1 MRRSRRLPAAAVHE
15 ETRNGPGMN
24 ALKCII
30 IEDQTVRTRAGG
42 SKLSVS
48 AGSFYAIMAGEIV
61 PDEYAAIIGIPCG
74 LIGALFYNGIAFATG
89 LRAEHPWLL
98 YLMPAAGLLIVLIY
112 KVLGQEGTSTDT
124 VIEAAR
130 EGERIGNGLLISIF
144 SGTLLT
150 HLTGGSGDGF
160 RAG

>member
-74 LIGALFYNGIAFATG
+74 LICSGRPHFTNM
-89 LRAEHPWLL
+89 RRKR
-98 YLMPAAGLLIVLIY
+98 M
-112 KVLGQEGTSTDT
+112 
-124 VIEAAR
+124 R
-130 EGERIGNGLLISIF
+130 RIRGRLPGRMSRQTNK
-144 SGTLLT
+144 
-150 HLTGGSGDGF
+150 
-160 RAG
+160 A